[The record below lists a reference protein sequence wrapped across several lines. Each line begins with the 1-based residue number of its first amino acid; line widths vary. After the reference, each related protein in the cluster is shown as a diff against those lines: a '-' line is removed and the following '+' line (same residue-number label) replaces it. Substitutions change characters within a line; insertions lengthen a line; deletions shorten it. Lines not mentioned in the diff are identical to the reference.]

1 MNVNNVQPLRMLPR
15 FDSHVFRQL
24 SESVSE
30 SQMSRILL
38 PRFHSDHQRHFYDGN
53 QSAEATIS
61 QTNLPGID
69 PHSNK
74 FDIKFLERAYAR
86 SGKKCWP
93 IVNTN
98 ITNLDLEYAY
108 EIIGDTLESY
118 VRYRKLSQCKALAN
132 FIDYRNKVYKREKLA
147 QYALPTTETHVK
159 DTPTKKLASPIPKI
173 IHIEEKQSSSP
184 STISQGMPSPSV
196 LSVKSSNPSSKITNE
211 SLIQIPSPDLLK
223 KSTPKKIVS
232 PTPSKQNNLIVP
244 KKFINNVK
252 RLPPPVKGQ
261 S

>member
-1 MNVNNVQPLRMLPR
+1 MIVNNVQPLLMLPR

-24 SESVSE
+24 SESVPE
-30 SQMSRILL
+30 SQVGRILL
-38 PRFHSDHQRHFYDGN
+38 PRFHSDHQHHFYDGN

-69 PHSNK
+69 PHPNK
-74 FDIKFLERAYAR
+74 FDIKVLERPYAQ

-93 IVNTN
+93 TVNTN

-118 VRYRKLSQCKALAN
+118 VRYRKLSQCKALTN

-147 QYALPTTETHVK
+147 QYALPTTEIRAK
-159 DTPTKKLASPIPKI
+159 DTPTKKSASPTPKI
-173 IHIEEKQSSSP
+173 IRIEEKQSSSP
-184 STISQGMPSPSV
+184 STISQTTPSPSA
-196 LSVKSSNPSSKITNE
+196 LSVKSSNPSPKIINE

-223 KSTPKKIVS
+223 KSTPKKAVS
-232 PTPSKQNNLIVP
+232 PTPSKRNNLVVP
-244 KKFINNVK
+244 KKFISNVK
-252 RLPPPVKGQ
+252 RLSPPVKGQ